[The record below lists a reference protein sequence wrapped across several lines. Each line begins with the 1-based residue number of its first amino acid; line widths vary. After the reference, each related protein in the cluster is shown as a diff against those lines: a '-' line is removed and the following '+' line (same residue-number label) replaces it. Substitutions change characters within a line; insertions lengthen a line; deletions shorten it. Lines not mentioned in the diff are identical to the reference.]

1 MFMSQSYLRTS
12 RMFHLDNPQTGNRG
26 WYFEVRDGQP
36 RGPYVSLALAS
47 MALRTYLYGLE
58 KSSPDRERAAV
69 ALEKSSS
76 RQETIAP

>member
-1 MFMSQSYLRTS
+1 MNHKYIRVN
-12 RMFHLDNPQTGNRG
+12 RMFHLDKPQTGNRG

-58 KSSPDRERAAV
+58 KSQPDRERVVEAWGERV
-69 ALEKSSS
+69 SRLEA
-76 RQETIAP
+76 RNT